1 MVVRYVYELTEED
14 LIAWAAEGT
23 SQERIEMLMKEIQ
36 HRLNVE
42 MDDEAAEII
51 EDVLWDNGC
60 GD

>member
-23 SQERIEMLMKEIQ
+23 SQEQIEMLMKEIQ
-36 HRLNVE
+36 RRLNVE
-42 MDDEAAEII
+42 MGDKVAEIV

>member
-23 SQERIEMLMKEIQ
+23 SQEQIQMLMKEIQ
-36 HRLNVE
+36 RRLNLE
-42 MDDEAAEII
+42 MDDEVAEII